1 MPNETRK
8 KWINTEV
15 LKCLSAAQ
23 LLLEVAIERA
33 NESTPGEK
41 MPIMPTA
48 YRDDLTRIK
57 WQISITQSKFLIGS

>member
-1 MPNETRK
+1 MANETRK

-15 LKCLSAAQ
+15 LKCLNAAH

-33 NESTPGEK
+33 NESTPDEK
-41 MPIMPTA
+41 MPIMPAA

-57 WQISITQSKFLIGS
+57 WQISIAQSKFLIGS